1 MGATSGA
8 GTVYPSYVSSPHDF
22 SGVRVFCRS
31 FFVPLSF
38 LLLAIVL
45 SVLLRFTDSDYP
57 FNLVSSNSSYGV
69 KLNSEMVTIFDILKA
84 HRTKH
89 LRDIPT

>member
-8 GTVYPSYVSSPHDF
+8 GTAYPSY
-22 SGVRVFCRS
+22 VRVFCRS
-31 FFVPLSF
+31 LFVPLSLF
-38 LLLAIVL
+38 FLLAIVL

-57 FNLVSSNSSYGV
+57 FNLVSSNSSYDV